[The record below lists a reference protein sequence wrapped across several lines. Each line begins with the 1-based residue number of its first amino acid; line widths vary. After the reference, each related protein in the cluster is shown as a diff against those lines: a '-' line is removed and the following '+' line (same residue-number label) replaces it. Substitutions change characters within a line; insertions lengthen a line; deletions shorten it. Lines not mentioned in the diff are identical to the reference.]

1 MPWSLSLNEKV
12 NLDEIK
18 TEASPIK
25 MQLLSFEEEAAKEKK
40 NEGCYARGRA
50 EREFFFFPLKRSSC
64 VSLFFFFYIFNSTN
78 TRVSY

>member
-40 NEGCYARGRA
+40 MKVVMLEGEQRGS
-50 EREFFFFPLKRSSC
+50 FFSFL
-64 VSLFFFFYIFNSTN
+64 
-78 TRVSY
+78 